1 MQGRAHYYEG
11 YTMPEVTFPVRVLGQ
26 LGIEALVVTN
36 ASGAVNTDMARTVSR
51 PDIDMDALIAPE
63 DIADAAEFLLTHRT
77 NAVVDEIRLHRVGK
91 PPF

>member
-1 MQGRAHYYEG
+1 MTRALAAEVYREG
-11 YTMPEVTFPVRVLGQ
+11 VRVHILCP
-26 LGIEALVVTN
+26 
-36 ASGAVNTDMARTVSR
+36 GAVNTDMARTVSR